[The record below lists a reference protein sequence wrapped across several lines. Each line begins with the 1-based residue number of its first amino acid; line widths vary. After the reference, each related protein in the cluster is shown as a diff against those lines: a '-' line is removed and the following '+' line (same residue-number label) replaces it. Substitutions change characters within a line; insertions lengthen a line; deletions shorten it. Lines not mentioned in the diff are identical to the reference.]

1 MIIKPVDIKLNHIH
15 EYIFELLFD
24 SAGNAYLMANGGKTY
39 QLLIENNDNIICV
52 EDAQFVFNK
61 YNIPLKKLKLSSD
74 PMSLKGK
81 IIKEKRK
88 EEDENEEN
96 QNDSDEGN
104 DYEVIRRLY
113 PEDFDFYQDSDGEEE
128 EINSEDELDEF
139 QFAMPGLCDIRISDS
154 DEYTAIYDTIVYN
167 GSYEKNNVVLKTT
180 YCGTPLP
187 YRLLI
192 FSSGEFIIKKI
203 ADSQIINRLSCNEN
217 GEPYFIQQQKENLL
231 VA

>member
-15 EYIFELLFD
+15 EHIFELLFD
-24 SAGNAYLMANGGKTY
+24 SAGNAYLMANDGKTY
-39 QLLIENNDNIICV
+39 QLLIESNDNIICIQ
-52 EDAQFVFNK
+52 DIQFVFHK
-61 YNIPLKKLKLSSD
+61 HNIPLKKLKLSSN

-81 IIKEKRK
+81 IIKEKEK
-88 EEDENEEN
+88 ENEEDEEN
-96 QNDSDEGN
+96 QNDSDEED
-104 DYEVIRRLY
+104 DYKVIRRLY
-113 PEDFDFYQDSDGEEE
+113 PEDFDFYQDSDEEE
-128 EINSEDELDEF
+128 VDSEEDEMDEF
-139 QFAMPGLCDIRISDS
+139 QFAMPGSCDIRISNS

-203 ADSQIINRLSCNEN
+203 ADSQIVNRLSCNGD